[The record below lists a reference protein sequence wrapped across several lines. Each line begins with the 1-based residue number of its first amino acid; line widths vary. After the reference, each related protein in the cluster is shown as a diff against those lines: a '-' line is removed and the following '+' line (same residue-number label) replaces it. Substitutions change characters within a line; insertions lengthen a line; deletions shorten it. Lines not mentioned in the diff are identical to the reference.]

1 MNFDSWIRKIG
12 QTIRLKAGYNILVAA
27 VNVVISDPDR
37 NFLEMGEAVC
47 SKAGG
52 PWWDY
57 TTQTRV
63 DMDPFPVVAAL
74 VQDLPGNRDAFVEL
88 GW

>member
-1 MNFDSWIRKIG
+1 V
-12 QTIRLKAGYNILVAA
+12 KARDNILVAA
-27 VNVVISDPDR
+27 VTVVIRDPHR
-37 NFLEMGEAVC
+37 NFLEMGEAVR
-47 SKAGG
+47 SEAGA

-74 VQDLPGNRDAFVEL
+74 IQDLPGNRDAFVIS
-88 GW
+88 